1 MRRCDLE
8 GEPHVARSQHDGGCA
23 SVRSSPLWQGDALSM
38 SVRAPFRRASGTCVR
53 LAAVD
58 EAAEAGSRD
67 VTESRGKNGKVRR
80 SLGFGCVR
88 SSDRKSPQNSEFE
101 RTGANGRERSLAF
114 AMQKVEGS
122 SPFIRSRKFLQISRF
137 GCLSGKRHRGAWQGS
152 LSFLPATTLR
162 PHRDPE
168 TLEHRKSTKVLQIT
182 RIARQQLFASTH
194 GRPTVNPPSAARRRR
209 LQKVICVSRFRR
221 EL

>member
-1 MRRCDLE
+1 MHMRRCDLE

-88 SSDRKSPQNSEFE
+88 SSDRKSPQTASLSERE
-101 RTGANGRERSLAF
+101 RTGANGRSHLPCR
-114 AMQKVEGS
+114 
-122 SPFIRSRKFLQISRF
+122 RSRVR
-137 GCLSGKRHRGAWQGS
+137 
-152 LSFLPATTLR
+152 
-162 PHRDPE
+162 
-168 TLEHRKSTKVLQIT
+168 V
-182 RIARQQLFASTH
+182 
-194 GRPTVNPPSAARRRR
+194 PSSA
-209 LQKVICVSRFRR
+209 L
-221 EL
+221 